1 MTTVLLVD
9 DHHMIRAGLAALIG
23 AADDL
28 EVVGEASDG
37 ELAVARA
44 LTVRPDVVLMDLSMP
59 VLDGVE
65 ATRRILA
72 ELPATRVIILS
83 ADTQRADDA
92 LAAGAVGYLL
102 KEGDPRDLLAALRSA
117 VRGTSQ

>member
-9 DHHMIRAGLAALIG
+9 DHYMVRAGLAALIG

-44 LTVRPDVVLMDLSMP
+44 LTVRPDVILMDLSMP

-72 ELPATRVIILS
+72 ELPATRIVILS
-83 ADTQRADDA
+83 ADTQRAGEA
-92 LAAGAVGYLL
+92 MAAGAVGYLL

-117 VRGTSQ
+117 AQGTSQ

>member
-9 DHHMIRAGLAALIG
+9 DHYMVRAGLAALIG

-44 LTVRPDVVLMDLSMP
+44 LTVRPDVILMDLSMP

-72 ELPATRVIILS
+72 QLPATRIVILS
-83 ADTQRADDA
+83 ADTQRAGEA

-117 VRGTSQ
+117 AQGTPQ